1 MIKSLVGALAIVASL
16 SACTTVS
23 HVPLAKETSA
33 QLAGKSVTTTQ
44 YPIADFTAFTAVK
57 AVFGV
62 LGALAMI
69 ADGNE
74 MVKKNNIEDPA
85 LKISQEL
92 AANLNAAGGMAVVS
106 NGNTT
111 SKSDDISALLSSYPK
126 SDYLV
131 DVKTFAWQY
140 LYYPTDWSHY
150 KVMYSA
156 RFRLIESSTKKVVAE
171 TLCRYVQKD
180 EENRPTQDQLLE
192 NQAQLL
198 KDQLGKAVAACV
210 EVLSKDILGI
220 TPGTSSSG
228 ATAAKDGPSSKER
241 PSAKDEPK
249 VGQRANQGA
258 SKALLNK
265 APTQSAGAAVSASVP
280 VAAPVVAAAPVAAPV
295 AALVAVAAPAP
306 VVQAAAPAMAAKPV
320 AVPVP
325 VAVPA
330 PAPLAAASNGSPAKP
345 DTSASNPVND
355 ADKLPLSKEGRDEY
369 RQWLTKPLP
378 RAFAV
383 AANGVWLA
391 TWGTKPQNTALPSNP
406 AERAMLAC
414 LTRAKEAC
422 KLYAVDNEVVWGVK

>member
-23 HVPLAKETSA
+23 HVPLSKETSA
-33 QLAGKSVTTTQ
+33 QLKGKSVTTTQ
-44 YPIADFTAFTAVK
+44 YPTADFAAFTPTK

-69 ADGNE
+69 ADGNKI
-74 MVKKNNIEDPA
+74 VKTNNIEDPA

-92 AANLNAAGGMAVVS
+92 AVKLNAVSGMTVVA

-111 SKSDDISALLSSYPK
+111 SKSDDVSALLSSYPK
-126 SDYLV
+126 TDYLV

-140 LYYPTDWSHY
+140 VYYPTDWSHY
-150 KVMYSA
+150 KVMYNA
-156 RFRLIESSTKKVVAE
+156 RFRLIESSTKKVIAE

-180 EENRPTQDQLLE
+180 DENRPTQDQLLE

-198 KDQLGKAVAACV
+198 KDQLGKAVSACV
-210 EVLSKDILGI
+210 EVLSKDILGM
-220 TPGTSSSG
+220 TQSASASG
-228 ATAAKDGPSSKER
+228 ATVVKDGSSSKEE
-241 PSAKDEPK
+241 SK
-249 VGQRANQGA
+249 VGKSANPGA
-258 SKALLNK
+258 SKPVVSK
-265 APTQSAGAAVSASVP
+265 APLPSAGLAVP
-280 VAAPVVAAAPVAAPV
+280 AAAPVAAPV
-295 AALVAVAAPAP
+295 AVVTPVVAPAAAP
-306 VVQAAAPAMAAKPV
+306 VV
-320 AVPVP
+320 AVPA
-325 VAVPA
+325 AVPA
-330 PAPLAAASNGSPAKP
+330 PAARPVAAPLPVVALANATPAKP
-345 DTSASNPVND
+345 DTSATNPVND

-391 TWGTKPQNTALPSNP
+391 AWGTKPQNTALPTNP
-406 AERAMLAC
+406 SERALQAC
-414 LTRAKEAC
+414 QNRAKEAC